1 MSKKLKYCECQGP
14 EYQGCLPISNGLYA
28 CYKKSGEID
37 HKKGCLGEKQK
48 GNDNV
53 EGWTKGCQSLTYAEL
68 KDRVTKW
75 CGKLLQEGV
84 YDQEDYQKCLKNLD
98 VGTIDDGSYLSDLDL
113 DKGKEVEHLYGYYQV
128 GRNKLNPIDPSK
140 KVIENDYQKMLI
152 QHGKTNFFLIANGDG
167 DISLSAN
174 PEKFNE
180 RDWQIVDLGKDQNY
194 ALRSNYGRYL
204 IGQDTDTV
212 KANRDQM
219 SPWAQWVM
227 EQHDHQYAFYS
238 VIHKKYLT
246 VAHDQVVLR
255 DGWNDLNLWNVT
267 PRTEVKGGFL
277 GNFNN
282 SEMILQKDNLLSDL
296 TTFNTNRVENQTKYL
311 SLTEKKNT
319 LRWLRDKQKQFMLN
333 MSTRVKD
340 KLLNE
345 NKKLTDD
352 MEKLDGDK
360 TKEIQVHD
368 AKAKKILN
376 KDPETNYQFQ
386 RQREQIVA
394 KFDSRQDEYKN
405 KIANNKDKL
414 DDLNKYMEEVSDY
427 FTVIK
432 EKESEK
438 FGELIAKYYK
448 ITEEWKKKSAE
459 KNKEIT
465 EWIKK
470 IGDDNKKLENEID
483 GARNEIS
490 IQLEDIN
497 NIHLNIE
504 NDPSPNDFKEVGDIN
519 QTIRDGQVDRLK
531 KEFYI
536 MICIIIA
543 INVLIGY
550 LGYHLMNKLY

>member
-1 MSKKLKYCECQGP
+1 
-14 EYQGCLPISNGLYA
+14 
-28 CYKKSGEID
+28 
-37 HKKGCLGEKQK
+37 
-48 GNDNV
+48 
-53 EGWTKGCQSLTYAEL
+53 
-68 KDRVTKW
+68 
-75 CGKLLQEGV
+75 
-84 YDQEDYQKCLKNLD
+84 
-98 VGTIDDGSYLSDLDL
+98 
-113 DKGKEVEHLYGYYQV
+113 
-128 GRNKLNPIDPSK
+128 
-140 KVIENDYQKMLI
+140 
-152 QHGKTNFFLIANGDG
+152 
-167 DISLSAN
+167 
-174 PEKFNE
+174 
-180 RDWQIVDLGKDQNY
+180 
-194 ALRSNYGRYL
+194 
-204 IGQDTDTV
+204 
-212 KANRDQM
+212 
-219 SPWAQWVM
+219 
-227 EQHDHQYAFYS
+227 
-238 VIHKKYLT
+238 
-246 VAHDQVVLR
+246 
-255 DGWNDLNLWNVT
+255 
-267 PRTEVKGGFL
+267 
-277 GNFNN
+277 
-282 SEMILQKDNLLSDL
+282 
-296 TTFNTNRVENQTKYL
+296 
-311 SLTEKKNT
+311 
-319 LRWLRDKQKQFMLN
+319 

-352 MEKLDGDK
+352 IEKLDANK

-368 AKAKKILN
+368 AKVKKILN

-405 KIANNKDKL
+405 KIANNQDKL
-414 DDLNKYMEEVSDY
+414 DDLNKYMDEVSDY

-483 GARNEIS
+483 SARNEIS

-519 QTIRDGQVDRLK
+519 QTIRDGQVDGLK